1 MRYIIIIILIAF
13 TIETTLSGALSDLER
28 HVVASCVILE
38 AASEGIDGMRAVLN
52 VIWNR
57 ANHRLDRVFPV
68 VIKPWQ
74 FSCMHS
80 IWGKRNPDYNRLI
93 MPAQRD
99 RMYASAFNLVLVMEK
114 RLLQDNTQGSTFYH
128 TTNITP
134 YPYWSAH
141 FKHEVTIGSHVFYSD
156 KK

>member
-38 AASEGIDGMRAVLN
+38 SASEGVYGMRAVLN

-57 ANHRLDRVFPV
+57 SDHRLDKVFKV

-93 MPAQRD
+93 MRAQRD
-99 RMYASAFNLVLVMEK
+99 RMYESALKLVMLME
-114 RLLQDNTQGSTFYH
+114 
-128 TTNITP
+128 I
-134 YPYWSAH
+134 
-141 FKHEVTIGSHVFYSD
+141 
-156 KK
+156 

>member
-38 AASEGIDGMRAVLN
+38 SASEGVYGMRAVLN

-57 ANHRLDRVFPV
+57 SDHRLDKVFKV
-68 VIKPWQ
+68 VIKPYQ
-74 FSCMHS
+74 FSSMKS
-80 IWGKRNPDYNRLI
+80 IWSPNPDYSQLI
-93 MPAQRD
+93 RRAQRD

>member
-1 MRYIIIIILIAF
+1 MIYNVFLVAF
-13 TIETTLSGALSDLER
+13 LTISTIHGNSISDLER

-38 AASEGIDGMRAVLN
+38 SASEGIYGMRAVLN

-93 MPAQRD
+93 MRAQRD
-99 RMYASAFNLVLVMEK
+99 RMYASAFNLVLLMEK
-114 RLLQDNTQGSTFYH
+114 GLLKDNTQGSTFYH

-134 YPYWSAH
+134 YWSAH
-141 FKHEVTIGSHVFYSD
+141 FKHEVTIGSHIFYSD

>member
-1 MRYIIIIILIAF
+1 MKYLLLILLVIV
-13 TIETTLSGALSDLER
+13 TTHRVAAITNYER
-28 HVVASCVILE
+28 HIIASCLVLE
-38 AASEGIDGMRAVLN
+38 AASEGDEGMRAVLN

-57 ANHRLDRVFPV
+57 SDQRLERVFPV
-68 VIKPWQ
+68 IVKPWQ

-93 MPAQRD
+93 RRAQRD
-99 RMYASAFNLVLVMEK
+99 RTYASALKLVMLMDK
-114 RLLQDNTQGSTFYH
+114 GLLKDNTNGSTFYH

-134 YPYWSAH
+134 YWASH
-141 FKHEVTIGSHVFYSD
+141 FKHEVTIRNHIFYSD

>member
-38 AASEGIDGMRAVLN
+38 SASEGVYGMRAVLN

-57 ANHRLDRVFPV
+57 SDHRLDKVFKV

-93 MPAQRD
+93 MRAQRD
-99 RMYASAFNLVLVMEK
+99 RMYASAFNLVLLMEK
-114 RLLQDNTQGSTFYH
+114 GFLQDNTQGSTYYH
-128 TTNITP
+128 TKEILP
-134 YPYWSAH
+134 WWS
-141 FKHEVTIGSHVFYSD
+141 KHYHYQKDIGSHVFYSD

>member
-38 AASEGIDGMRAVLN
+38 SASEGVYGMRAVLN

-57 ANHRLDRVFPV
+57 SDHRLDKVFKV
-68 VIKPWQ
+68 VIKPYQ
-74 FSCMHS
+74 FSSMKS
-80 IWGKRNPDYNRLI
+80 IWSPNPDYSQLI
-93 MPAQRD
+93 RRAQRD
-99 RMYASAFNLVLVMEK
+99 RMYASAFNVVLLMEK
-114 RLLQDNTQGSTFYH
+114 GFLQDNTNGSTYYH
-128 TTNITP
+128 TKEILP
-134 YPYWSAH
+134 WWS
-141 FKHEVTIGSHVFYSD
+141 KHYHYQKDIGSHVFYSD